1 MPSQPTKLAVGLL
14 AACCLCIGTAA
25 PAAFADDT
33 THAANSSQTAS
44 YYNDFTV
51 YGDGIAN
58 DQLSLGVNDSID
70 FSTSDV
76 SLPQAKPPTWVTTSD
91 ASVAS
96 GYVSSTQS
104 STIQFGNYVR
114 TVIAV
119 KGVISGHSAGK
130 ATLTFHIGDKTST
143 LDVEVKTIPVES
155 VSWDSS
161 SMEMHVGDSHEL
173 TPTVSPSNAT
183 NKAVTYTSSNP
194 EIASVNAGGTLQAH
208 KAGTT
213 EITAQAGGKSAVLS
227 VTVNNRPVDL
237 LGILGDGIKD
247 GKVVLPQNGQI
258 QLKPH
263 ILPENAT
270 NKTPAW
276 NSSNNDVIT
285 VSPDGLVI
293 AHKAGNATVTLTVDG
308 KKANVD
314 VTVKPLV
321 EFVKIDGKNVAD
333 GNLKMTVLDSEPLTA
348 TVSPENAFDKTVKW
362 ESTDTRKLTVD
373 QNGVIHAKEAGQAT
387 VVARSG
393 LKFVSPENAFD
404 KTVKWESTDTRKLT
418 VDQNGVIHAK
428 EAGQATVVARSGLK
442 FGELKVTIGFRDVS
456 NETPHYQDIQWMANN
471 NISTGWADGTY
482 RGMDTVKRQDMAAFL
497 RREAALRNITDARNW
512 TPTQADWKRFADVN
526 KSTPHAEDILWLA
539 HAGIATGYK
548 HNDGTSTYGGM
559 IPVYRQ
565 DMAAFLERIA
575 KLDNKASGI
584 TPKTDFTDV
593 TDKTPHYKEIEWL
606 GGSGIAQGYRNE
618 NGTWRFGGMIPTYRQ
633 DMAAF
638 IQRLNALLEK

>member
-25 PAAFADDT
+25 PAALAED
-33 THAANSSQTAS
+33 AAPATNTQSEVARS
-44 YYNDFTV
+44 NDFTV
-51 YGDGIAN
+51 TGNGISGE
-58 DQLSLGVNDSID
+58 QLSLGVNESTD
-70 FSTSDV
+70 FSTSR
-76 SLPQAKPPTWVTTSD
+76 VTNPDSSD
-91 ASVAS
+91 AWVDSSDPAVATASITGRTTGTSSFLGFVTPYISVE
-96 GYVSSTQS
+96 G
-104 STIQFGNYVR
+104 TIQAHR
-114 TVIAV
+114 
-119 KGVISGHSAGK
+119 AGT
-130 ATLTFHIGDKTST
+130 ATLTFHIGSQTST
-143 LDVEVKTIPVES
+143 LNVEVKTIPVQS
-155 VSWDSS
+155 IDLGAI
-161 SMEMHVGDSHEL
+161 SMPMFVGEVYQLH
-173 TPTVSPSNAT
+173 PTVMPSNAT
-183 NKAVTYTSSNP
+183 DSAIHIQSTSP
-194 EIASVNAGGTLQAH
+194 DVVSVDANNVMHALKPGEANIVAT
-208 KAGTT
+208 
-213 EITAQAGGKSAVLS
+213 AGGKTQSITIT
-227 VTVNNRPVDL
+227 VTNRPVDVL
-237 LGILGDGIKD
+237 NILGDGIKD

-308 KKANVD
+308 KKASVN

-393 LKFVSPENAFD
+393 LKF
-404 KTVKWESTDTRKLT
+404 
-418 VDQNGVIHAK
+418 
-428 EAGQATVVARSGLK
+428 
-442 FGELKVTIGFRDVS
+442 GELKVTIGFRDVS

-471 NISTGWADGTY
+471 NISTGWANGTY

-559 IPVYRQ
+559 MPVYRQ

-593 TDKTPHYKEIEWL
+593 TDKTPHYQEIEWL

>member
-104 STIQFGNYVR
+104 STVQFGNYVR

-393 LKFVSPENAFD
+393 LKF
-404 KTVKWESTDTRKLT
+404 
-418 VDQNGVIHAK
+418 
-428 EAGQATVVARSGLK
+428 
-442 FGELKVTIGFRDVS
+442 GELKVTIGFRDVS